1 MSTSASAAKPPPGKG
16 WYVLAAVVLLATI
29 AGFTIFLLVRLN
41 GLGASLLQ
49 VVVPGEAQLN
59 LVETGSY
66 TIFHEYNS
74 VVDGKVYAV
83 PVLSGLRVSVTSPAG
98 KTLALN
104 APGGTS
110 RYSFASREGISVFT
124 FEVGEP
130 GTYQLT
136 ASYDN
141 GRAEPRT
148 VLSVGSGFVSS
159 IIVTVM
165 IGLLIMFAGIGAAV
179 AIAVV
184 VYLARRRAMAR
195 APGSI

>member
-1 MSTSASAAKPPPGKG
+1 MSTPATTAKPPPGKG

-29 AGFTIFLLVRLN
+29 AGFTIFLLARLN

-59 LVETGSY
+59 LVEPGSY

-74 VVDGKVYAV
+74 VVDGRVYAV

-104 APGGTS
+104 APSGTS
-110 RYSFASREGISVFT
+110 RYSFAGREGTSIFT
-124 FEVGEP
+124 FQVGEP
-130 GTYQLT
+130 GTYRLA
-136 ASYDN
+136 ASYEN

-179 AIAVV
+179 AIAVI
-184 VYLARRRAMAR
+184 VYLARRRAMQS
-195 APGSI
+195 APG